1 MGDHRVGLRPF
12 EGRVTEHDCPVE
24 GTIPEWV
31 EGRLLRNGPGAFR
44 AGDREVNH
52 WFDGFAL
59 LRAFEIADG
68 GVTHS
73 ARFLES
79 EAYDHAR
86 DRDELGFMEFG
97 TNPDQGLLRRLY
109 QVARGRFTDNASVT
123 ITRIGGE
130 FAAVTETP
138 RSVTF
143 DPDTLEARRTHAF
156 EDDLAAVW
164 SLAHAHYDFDRAEA
178 VGLAVDLGRKSHYR
192 VYRRP
197 KGGTRRE
204 EVGSVAV
211 DRPSYM
217 HSFAV
222 TTDHVVLTE
231 HPFDTH
237 PLRMATGKPFVE
249 NFRWRP
255 DAGTRFL
262 VLDRAT
268 GDLVAEHT
276 VAPFFTFHHANAFVD
291 DGAVVVDLVAF
302 DDADV
307 VSDLSLDALRRPDA
321 SPPGGAL
328 RRYRLPLDGGVAEAT
343 TLHPGPLEFPM
354 IDYRRTNG
362 RRQRYVWGAGSATER
377 PRGFLDCIQKVD
389 TARAEATATWA
400 EPDTFPGEP
409 VFVGRP
415 DRDAEDDGVLLSVAL
430 DAAAERSVLLV
441 LDAAALTE
449 LGRARLPGVLPMGF
463 HGQFFTGDGVPTPS
477 MC

>member
-12 EGRVTEHDCPVE
+12 EGRVAAHECPVA
-24 GTIPEWV
+24 GTIPGWLD
-31 EGRLLRNGPGAFR
+31 GRLLRNGPGAFR
-44 AGDREVNH
+44 AGDRDVNH

-68 GVTHS
+68 GVTYR

-79 EAYDHAR
+79 EAYRHAR
-86 DRDELGFMEFG
+86 EQGELGFMEFG

-143 DPDTLEARRTHAF
+143 DPDTLAAHRTHTF
-156 EDDLAAVW
+156 DDDLSAVW
-164 SLAHAHYDFDRAEA
+164 SLAHAHYDFDREE
-178 VGLAVDLGRKSHYR
+178 VIGLAVDLGRKSHYR
-192 VYRRP
+192 VYHRP
-197 KGGTRRE
+197 KDSTRRE

-211 DRPSYM
+211 SRPSYM

-231 HPFDTH
+231 HPFGTH

-262 VLDRAT
+262 VLDRTT

-276 VAPFFTFHHANAFVD
+276 VDPFFTFHHANAFVD
-291 DGAVVVDLVAF
+291 DGAVVVDLVVFADAEIVDRLYL
-302 DDADV
+302 DD
-307 VSDLSLDALRRPDA
+307 LRRPDA
-321 SPPGGAL
+321 SPPGGEL
-328 RRYRLPLDGGVAEAT
+328 RRYRLPLDGGTVAEEC
-343 TLHPGPLEFPM
+343 LHPGPLEFPM

-362 RRQRYVWGAGSATER
+362 RPQRYVWGAGSETER
-377 PRGFLDCIQKVD
+377 PRGFFDCLRKID
-389 TARAEATATWA
+389 TERGEATATWA
-400 EPDTFPGEP
+400 EPETFPGEP

-415 DRDAEDDGVLLSVAL
+415 DREREDDGVLLSVAL
-430 DAAAERSVLLV
+430 DAAAERSLLLV
-441 LDAAALTE
+441 LDAADLSE
-449 LGRARLPGVLPMGF
+449 RARAPLPDVLPMGF
-463 HGQFFTGDGVPTPS
+463 HGQFFTGDGVPSPS
-477 MC
+477 MG